1 MRSFA
6 IEEPGSPVPALYA
19 TLLLTTKVGETWS
32 RGTGGDIQRLV
43 GSEVLGKRV
52 QGGLGRKLLRCHE
65 HLVRVV
71 TV

>member
-1 MRSFA
+1 MVREA
-6 IEEPGSPVPALYA
+6 GIG
-19 TLLLTTKVGETWS
+19 GEI
-32 RGTGGDIQRLV
+32 RRLV

-71 TV
+71 AV